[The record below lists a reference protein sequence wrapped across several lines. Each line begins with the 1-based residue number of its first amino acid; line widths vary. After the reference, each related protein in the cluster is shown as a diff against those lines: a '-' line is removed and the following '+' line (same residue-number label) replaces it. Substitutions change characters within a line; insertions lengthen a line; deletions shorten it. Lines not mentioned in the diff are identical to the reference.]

1 MNFENA
7 IFQELRNVLLAN
19 LEVYE
24 KVYLVGG
31 FIRDTLAQR
40 SSHDLDFVLKRN
52 PIQAARSIADQ
63 FKGDFYVLDKERQ
76 TARAIIQNSSNEKTI
91 VDCSL
96 LDEKGIG
103 TDLSHRDFT
112 INALAL
118 DLNHP
123 GQIIDTLG
131 GVDDLAEKRL
141 NLCSEASLLLDPVR
155 TLRSVRF
162 IQSFGL
168 RVSSETRGLIQ
179 ANSKNLLQVSA
190 ERIRD
195 EVFNIFAL
203 ERIQDSI
210 ALLDDFGILEVIFPE
225 ITDLKNL
232 NPGPP
237 HVQNV
242 FNHTVRVVEIF
253 GALVRSVLFEDSQI
267 SENILEKVEEIIR
280 PFRSDLKQF
289 FFRELTPGR
298 NIFALTHFAAL
309 YHDCAKSESTSVVR
323 NGNLSFPGHDEVGA
337 EIAAV
342 RGKSLA
348 LSGVE
353 IGFIRRMIKNHMK
366 KEFQP
371 DSENDTVDLWLYRFF
386 KVAKSTGVMVGFL
399 HLADVLATYENNL
412 TAERWQSALTF
423 AHQILEGWFNRYEQV
438 VEPVKLISGDE
449 LIERYK
455 LSPGSVIGELIE
467 FVRENQVAGII
478 TSRGDAFLLLNN
490 KMEG

>member
-1 MNFENA
+1 MNFEDA

-24 KVYLVGG
+24 EVYLVGG

-40 SSHDLDFVLKRN
+40 PSHDLDFVLKRN
-52 PIQAARSIADQ
+52 SIQAAKSIADH

-76 TARAIIQNSSNEKTI
+76 TARAIIQNNSNEKTI

-96 LDEKGIG
+96 LDEKGIAS
-103 TDLSHRDFT
+103 DLSHRDFT

-168 RVSSETRGLIQ
+168 RVSGETRGLIQ
-179 ANSKNLLQVSA
+179 ANSKNLVQVSA

-225 ITDLKNL
+225 IPGLKNL

-242 FNHTVRVVEIF
+242 FDHTVRVVEIF
-253 GALVRSVLFEDSQI
+253 GALVRSVLFEDFQI
-267 SENILEKVEEIIR
+267 SENILAKVEEVIR
-280 PFRSDLKQF
+280 PFRSDLKKF
-289 FFRELTPGR
+289 FYRELTPGR

-309 YHDCAKSESTSVVR
+309 YHDCAKNEVTSVVR
-323 NGNLSFPGHDEVGA
+323 NGKLSFPVHAEASA

-342 RGKSLA
+342 RGKALA

-353 IGFIRRMIKNHMK
+353 IGFIRRMIKNHMM
-366 KEFQP
+366 KEFLP
-371 DSENDTVDLWLYRFF
+371 DCETDTADLWLYRFF
-386 KVAKSTGVMVGFL
+386 KVAKSAGVVVGFL

-412 TAERWQSALTF
+412 TAERWKSALTF
-423 AHQILEGWFNRYEQV
+423 AHQILESWFNRYEQV

-478 TSRGDAFLLLNN
+478 TSREDAFQLLNK

>member
-1 MNFENA
+1 MNFEDA
-7 IFQELRNVLLAN
+7 IFQALSNVLLSN
-19 LEVYE
+19 FEVYE
-24 KVYLVGG
+24 EVYLVGG
-31 FIRDTLAQR
+31 YIRDTLAHR
-40 SSHDLDFVLKRN
+40 PSHDLDFVLKSN
-52 PIQAARSIADQ
+52 PIQAARSIADH

-76 TARAIIQNSSNEKTI
+76 TARAIIQNGSKEKTV

-96 LDEKGIG
+96 LDENGVDS
-103 TDLSHRDFT
+103 DLSRRDFT

-118 DLNHP
+118 NLNQP
-123 GQIIDTLG
+123 DQIIDTLG
-131 GVDDLAEKRL
+131 GVDDLKEKRL
-141 NLCSEASLLLDPVR
+141 KLCSEDSLELDPVR

-168 RVSSETRGLIQ
+168 QVSRETRGLIQ
-179 ANSKNLLQVSA
+179 RTSKNLVHVSA

-195 EVFNIFAL
+195 EVFNIFEL

-210 ALLDDFGILEVIFPE
+210 AILDDFGILEVIFPE
-225 ITDLKNL
+225 LPGLKNL
-232 NPGPP
+232 NPSLP
-237 HVQNV
+237 HVHNV
-242 FNHTVRVVEIF
+242 FDHTVRVVEIF
-253 GALVRSVLFEDSQI
+253 GALVRSVIHDNYEI
-267 SENILEKVEEIIR
+267 SENALKKAEEVIQ
-280 PFRSDLKQF
+280 PFRSVLKKFYCQ
-289 FFRELTPGR
+289 ELTPGR
-298 NIFALTHFAAL
+298 NIFALSHFAAL
-309 YHDCAKSESTSVVR
+309 YNDCAKNEVTSVIR
-323 NGNLSFPGHDEVGA
+323 DGKLSFPGHAEASA

-342 RGKSLA
+342 RGKALA

-353 IGFIRRMIKNHMK
+353 IGFIRRMIMNHMM
-366 KEFQP
+366 KEFLP
-371 DSENDTVDLWLYRFF
+371 DCETDTADLWLYRFF
-386 KVAKSTGVMVGFL
+386 KVAKSAGVIFGFL

-467 FVRENQVAGII
+467 FVRENQVAGNI
-478 TSRGDAFLLLNN
+478 TSREDAFLLLNK